1 VITIFGIFNF
11 LGSLA
16 HAQGQTG
23 GGGTSSIG
31 GLFFPL
37 ILMIIIFYFLLI
49 RPQSRKQKQHQAM
62 LSALKKG
69 DKVVTSGGLYGTVVK
84 VTERDVVLEVADKV
98 NLKFTLGAIA
108 TVREKEEAEKQ
119 VSK

>member
-1 VITIFGIFNF
+1 MFNLF
-11 LGSLA
+11 GSLA
-16 HAQGQTG
+16 YAQGQTG

-49 RPQSRKQKQHQAM
+49 RPQSKKQKQHQEM
-62 LSALKKG
+62 LSGLKKG

-84 VTERDVVLEVADKV
+84 VTDKDVMLEVADKV
-98 NLKFTLGAIA
+98 HLRFTLGAIA
-108 TVREKEEAEKQ
+108 TIREKEEAEKQ